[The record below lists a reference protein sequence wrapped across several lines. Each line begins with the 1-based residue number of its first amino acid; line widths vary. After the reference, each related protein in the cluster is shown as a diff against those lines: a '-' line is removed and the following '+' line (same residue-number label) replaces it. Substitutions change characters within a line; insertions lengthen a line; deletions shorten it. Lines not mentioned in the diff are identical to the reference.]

1 MKLLRF
7 FLIIFISLTSPVKAD
22 LNKKLINQLEE
33 GGKLIF
39 IRHAYAPG
47 SGDPDNFNL
56 NDCSTQRNLS
66 KEGQRQ
72 AEYIGEFFRNNKVKI
87 DKVLSSEWC
96 RCKETAKIAFKNFST
111 NSFLNSFYS
120 SKFAKNK
127 DKQVKALKEYI
138 KKFKSDK
145 NLVLV
150 THYVLI
156 SEILNYGPSSG
167 EIVVSNKNLN
177 IIGSLEINYL
187 DMSSKRAMKQAQKQ
201 AYARHRSNITQ
212 SRFNQKKRNF
222 TKKNKK
228 N

>member
-1 MKLLRF
+1 MKFLRF
-7 FLIIFISLTSPVKAD
+7 FLIIFISLTSTVKAD
-22 LNKKLINQLEE
+22 LNKKLINQLDD

-72 AEYIGEFFRNNKVKI
+72 AKYIGEFFRNNKVKI

-111 NSFLNSFYS
+111 DSFLNSFYS

-127 DKQVKALKEYI
+127 NKQVKALKEYI

-156 SEILNYGPSSG
+156 SEILNYNPSSG

-177 IIGSLEINYL
+177 IIGSLEINY
-187 DMSSKRAMKQAQKQ
+187 
-201 AYARHRSNITQ
+201 
-212 SRFNQKKRNF
+212 
-222 TKKNKK
+222 
-228 N
+228 